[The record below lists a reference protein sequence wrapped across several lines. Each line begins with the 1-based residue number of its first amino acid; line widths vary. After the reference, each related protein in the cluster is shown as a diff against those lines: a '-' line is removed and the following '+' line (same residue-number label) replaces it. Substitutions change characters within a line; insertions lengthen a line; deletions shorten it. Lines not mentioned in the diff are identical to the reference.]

1 MLLESLT
8 PFICESHL
16 LSGER
21 PHTQSLIS
29 PPAFSYTNAAKATS
43 GHTVLDLVYVL
54 VLALFLPNVVTSINP
69 TLFHVPQMFHVCF
82 FIARLESSKFSQDQ
96 NSRFPFLSPT
106 LLF

>member
-54 VLALFLPNVVTSINP
+54 VLALFLSQCSNEHQSNLVSRASDVSCV
-69 TLFHVPQMFHVCF
+69 LFHCQ
-82 FIARLESSKFSQDQ
+82 AGE
-96 NSRFPFLSPT
+96 
-106 LLF
+106 